1 MNEKNYKQE
10 SLKIE
15 IIVNSEVIQA
25 IVSPWKVTNPSSLKE
40 LKNGS
45 KV

>member
-1 MNEKNYKQE
+1 MNEKSYKQE
-10 SLKIE
+10 NLKIE

-25 IVSPWKVTNPSSLKE
+25 IVSSWKVTNLPSLRE